1 MASVK
6 LTVGSDATHYWE
18 LYRFLW
24 LNSALNRATFEAR
37 PSIPANRISS
47 PLYRF
52 LRLNIAHL
60 LSYPASFTSLLK
72 VRSSWTIL
80 RNWEPLP
87 RSLKLLCLCSLDL
100 VLCEIHV
107 YKEDSP
113 GSLNLFILLCSW
125 KLDWS
130 FEIYYQA
137 QFHKEGLNPI
147 LSLCYQH
154 LYRMWGFILL
164 NAMTTAS
171 IEVGNKLD
179 LYKGSM
185 VCWNLLGHFNYTW
198 HLHVAFTTHCS
209 TLYCKIAVYRLC
221 NTDWIN

>member
-1 MASVK
+1 MK
-6 LTVGSDATHYWE
+6 LTVGSDATHSWE
-18 LYRFLW
+18 LYEFLW

-100 VLCEIHV
+100 VLREIHV

-130 FEIYYQA
+130 FDSITRHN
-137 QFHKEGLNPI
+137 FIRKGSI
-147 LSLCYQH
+147 LFYHFAINTCTECEALSCSMLWLQH
-154 LYRMWGFILL
+154 LLRWAI
-164 NAMTTAS
+164 
-171 IEVGNKLD
+171 
-179 LYKGSM
+179 
-185 VCWNLLGHFNYTW
+185 NLICTR
-198 HLHVAFTTHCS
+198 AQ
-209 TLYCKIAVYRLC
+209 
-221 NTDWIN
+221 